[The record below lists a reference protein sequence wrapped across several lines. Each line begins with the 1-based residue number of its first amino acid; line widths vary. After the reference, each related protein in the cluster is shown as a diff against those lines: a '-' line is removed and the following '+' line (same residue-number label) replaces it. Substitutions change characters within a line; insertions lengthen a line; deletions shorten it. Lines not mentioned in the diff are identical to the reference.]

1 VHPVA
6 LPVPRAEDSTE
17 ACSNNSPNL
26 PKCNS
31 SDRSATFPAS
41 VITSD
46 SQMVQENP
54 ALIQPLMQQIA
65 TSNPQLA
72 QLINQNPQALYDLL
86 GAGAPGEGEGE
97 DDFLGP
103 QVMHVDLTEADAAA
117 VERVRFYLHS
127 SHFHPLYT
135 LHSSSSRTFLSSSHS
150 LSVSLLSQL
159 ETGLTNSS
167 RHSGSTDKWF
177 CRPTCSATRTKN

>member
-1 VHPVA
+1 
-6 LPVPRAEDSTE
+6 
-17 ACSNNSPNL
+17 
-26 PKCNS
+26 
-31 SDRSATFPAS
+31 
-41 VITSD
+41 
-46 SQMVQENP
+46 MVQENP

-86 GAGAPGEGEGE
+86 GAGAAGEGEGE

-117 VERVRFYLHS
+117 VERVRPHFYIYHDS
-127 SHFHPLYT
+127 SHPFPPSPVSCSP
-135 LHSSSSRTFLSSSHS
+135 SSPTALPRSSGVR
-150 LSVSLLSQL
+150 
-159 ETGLTNSS
+159 LTSSS
-167 RHSGSTDKWF
+167 RHSDSIDKWF

>member
-1 VHPVA
+1 VRPVV
-6 LPVPRAEDSTE
+6 LLVPQAEDLTE
-17 ACSNNSPNL
+17 ACSNNSPNPL
-26 PKCNS
+26 KCNN
-31 SDRSATFPAS
+31 SDRSATSPAS
-41 VITSD
+41 VITAD

-117 VERVRFYLHS
+117 VERVRLFLHS
-127 SHFHPLYT
+127 SHIHPLHT
-135 LHSSSSRTFLSSSHS
+135 LPSSCLALSSACH
-150 LSVSLLSQL
+150 
-159 ETGLTNSS
+159 TPYTCRCYRNSKL
-167 RHSGSTDKWF
+167 G
-177 CRPTCSATRTKN
+177 

>member
-1 VHPVA
+1 
-6 LPVPRAEDSTE
+6 
-17 ACSNNSPNL
+17 
-26 PKCNS
+26 
-31 SDRSATFPAS
+31 
-41 VITSD
+41 
-46 SQMVQENP
+46 MVQENP

-117 VERVRFYLHS
+117 VERVRPSFFHYFFLPHPPLSPILCSQTSASPTQFPRLTPSFLRS
-127 SHFHPLYT
+127 SADT
-135 LHSSSSRTFLSSSHS
+135 
-150 LSVSLLSQL
+150 QL
-159 ETGLTNSS
+159 EALGFDRQMVLQAYMLCDKNEELAANFLFD
-167 RHSGSTDKWF
+167 SGDDEMS
-177 CRPTCSATRTKN
+177 

>member
-1 VHPVA
+1 
-6 LPVPRAEDSTE
+6 
-17 ACSNNSPNL
+17 
-26 PKCNS
+26 
-31 SDRSATFPAS
+31 
-41 VITSD
+41 
-46 SQMVQENP
+46 MVQENP

-117 VERVRFYLHS
+117 VERVRPYFCLFMTLLAP
-127 SHFHPLYT
+127 SHHLP
-135 LHSSSSRTFLSSSHS
+135 
-150 LSVSLLSQL
+150 
-159 ETGLTNSS
+159 
-167 RHSGSTDKWF
+167 
-177 CRPTCSATRTKN
+177 

>member
-6 LPVPRAEDSTE
+6 LLVPQAEDSTE
-17 ACSNNSPNL
+17 ACSSNSPNL
-26 PKCNS
+26 PKCNN
-31 SDRSATFPAS
+31 SDRSAKILLS
-41 VITSD
+41 VITAD
-46 SQMVQENP
+46 VQMVQENP

-117 VERVRFYLHS
+117 VERVRVLFLLLLSTPLTIMSQYLPPFPIS
-127 SHFHPLYT
+127 PSIPSL
-135 LHSSSSRTFLSSSHS
+135 LPSSR
-150 LSVSLLSQL
+150 VW
-159 ETGLTNSS
+159 G
-167 RHSGSTDKWF
+167 
-177 CRPTCSATRTKN
+177 

>member
-1 VHPVA
+1 
-6 LPVPRAEDSTE
+6 
-17 ACSNNSPNL
+17 
-26 PKCNS
+26 
-31 SDRSATFPAS
+31 
-41 VITSD
+41 
-46 SQMVQENP
+46 MVQENP

-117 VERVRFYLHS
+117 VERVRLSVAPPISTHPVPS
-127 SHFHPLYT
+127 SPVHHLPSHHLPSHHPPSRHLPSN
-135 LHSSSSRTFLSSSHS
+135 SSPFLLRQPHS
-150 LSVSLLSQL
+150 LLRQ
-159 ETGLTNSS
+159 EFGADN
-167 RHSGSTDKWF
+167 
-177 CRPTCSATRTKN
+177 